1 MSRKL
6 SYAGRLAPV
15 ALWMSLLFPG
25 IARAQLSEA
34 AAWAA
39 NVSNQY
45 RMVLGVT
52 YLTANNWEA
61 KLDLYLPR
69 ESNGPSPTLVYIH
82 GGGWVGGSKES
93 SVLSLLPYLEMGWA
107 AVNVEYRLARISLAP
122 AAVEDCRCALRWV
135 IQNAKPYNFDTGKH
149 VVTGH
154 SAGGRL
160 SITTGTLPASAVLT
174 C

>member
-1 MSRKL
+1 MSHKRF
-6 SYAGRLAPV
+6 YAGRLLPV

-39 NVSNQY
+39 SVSNQY
-45 RMVLGVT
+45 RMVPGIT

-107 AVNVEYRLARISLAP
+107 VVNVSIAWRASPWRRQPWRTADAP
-122 AAVEDCRCALRWV
+122 CA
-135 IQNAKPYNFDTGKH
+135 
-149 VVTGH
+149 
-154 SAGGRL
+154 
-160 SITTGTLPASAVLT
+160 
-174 C
+174 